1 MASQGENNTK
11 LGLFVLAG
19 LIVLILSFYMIG
31 KNRNLFG
38 STFELRSRFSNLNG
52 LVEGS
57 NVLFAGIQGGT
68 VKKID
73 IIADTSI
80 EVTMIIDDKV
90 RAYIHKNA
98 LASIGTDGL
107 MGNKVVN
114 ILPGNNNSPL
124 VENHDLLLSQKM
136 VNTDEMLQTLSKT
149 NNNIAG
155 ISEGLKTTV
164 LRINNS
170 SVWGVLNDKSLGLSL
185 KSSLRNINKATVNAN
200 QITKSIN
207 DMVTQTQNG
216 KGTLGTLLSD
226 TASANNL
233 KEAIAKI
240 KLASDNANTMTAH
253 LNAMVQGINKDM
265 ANGKGSIN
273 TLLRDTVMAKNLKAT
288 MDNVQKG
295 TDAFNQNME
304 ALKHNFLFR
313 GYFKRLEREQEKE
326 KAKK

>member
-1 MASQGENNTK
+1 MTNQGENNTK
-11 LGLFVLAG
+11 LGVFVLAG

-31 KNRNLFG
+31 KNHNMFG
-38 STFELRSRFSNLNG
+38 SNFELRARFKNLSG
-52 LVEGS
+52 LVEGN

-73 IIADTSI
+73 IISDTSI
-80 EVTMIIDDKV
+80 EVTMTIDNKV
-90 RAYIHKNA
+90 KTYIHKNA

-114 ILPGNNNSPL
+114 ILPGDINSPI
-124 VENHDLLLSQKM
+124 VENHDLLNAQKM
-136 VNTDEMLQTLSKT
+136 ISTEDMLQTLSKT
-149 NNNIAG
+149 NSNIAE

-185 KSSLRNINKATVNAN
+185 KSSLSNINTATANAN
-200 QITKSIN
+200 RITRSIN
-207 DMVTQTQNG
+207 DMVTQTQHG
-216 KGTLGTLLSD
+216 KGTLGTLLTD
-226 TASANNL
+226 TTSANNL
-233 KEAIAKI
+233 KDAIAKI
-240 KLASDNANTMTAH
+240 KSAGDNANKMTAN
-253 LNAMVQGINKDM
+253 LNTMVQGINKDL
-265 ANGKGSIN
+265 ANGKGSLN
-273 TLLRDTVMAKNLKAT
+273 TLLRDSVMAKNLKAT

-313 GYFKRLEREQEKE
+313 GYFRRLEKEQE